1 MDIVFLIGR
10 IIVGIYW
17 IFGGYAHFAQA
28 QAMIPWTQ
36 SKGVP
41 FPGLAVR
48 GSGAMI
54 IIGGLS
60 IMLGLY
66 PLVGV
71 ALIVLFIIPVA
82 STMHNFWTIQDPMA
96 RQMDMTFFMKDFCML
111 GCTLM
116 FGAIPQPW
124 VLSLAF

>member
-82 STMHNFWTIQDPMA
+82 LTMHNFWTIQDPMQ

-116 FGAIPQPW
+116 FVAIPQPW
-124 VLSLAF
+124 VLSLSF

>member
-41 FPGLAVR
+41 FSGLAVR

-60 IMLGLY
+60 IILGLY

-82 STMHNFWTIQDPMA
+82 STMHNFWTIQDPMQ
-96 RQMDMTFFMKDFCML
+96 RQMDMTFFMKDVCML

-116 FGAIPQPW
+116 FVAIPQPW
-124 VLSLAF
+124 VLSLSF

>member
-71 ALIVLFIIPVA
+71 AFIVLFIIPVA
-82 STMHNFWTIQDPMA
+82 ATMHNFWTIQDPMQ

-116 FGAIPQPW
+116 FAAIPQPW
-124 VLSLAF
+124 VLSLTF

>member
-1 MDIVFLIGR
+1 MEIVFLIGR
-10 IIVGIYW
+10 IITGVYW

-54 IIGGLS
+54 ILGGLS
-60 IMLGLY
+60 LLLGLY
-66 PLVGV
+66 PLVGI

-82 STMHNFWTIQDPMA
+82 SIMHNFWTIQDPMQ

-116 FGAIPQPW
+116 FVAIPQPW
-124 VLSLAF
+124 ALSLAF

>member
-1 MDIVFLIGR
+1 MEIVFLIGR
-10 IIVGIYW
+10 IIASVYW

-54 IIGGLS
+54 ILGGLS
-60 IMLGLY
+60 LLLGLY
-66 PLVGV
+66 PLVGI
-71 ALIVLFIIPVA
+71 ALIILFILPV
-82 STMHNFWTIQDPMA
+82 TPIMHNFWTIQDPMQ

-116 FGAIPQPW
+116 FVAIPQPW

>member
-1 MDIVFLIGR
+1 MEIVFLIGR
-10 IIVGIYW
+10 IITGVYW

-54 IIGGLS
+54 ILGGLS
-60 IMLGLY
+60 LLLGLY
-66 PLVGV
+66 PLVGI

-82 STMHNFWTIQDPMA
+82 STMHNFWTIQDPMQ
-96 RQMDMTFFMKDFCML
+96 RQTDMTMFMKDMSML
-111 GCTLM
+111 GYTLM
-116 FGAIPQPW
+116 LVLVPQPW
-124 VLSLAF
+124 AFSLSF

>member
-10 IIVGIYW
+10 IIVGVYW

-54 IIGGLS
+54 IVGGLS
-60 IMLGLY
+60 LMLGLY

-71 ALIVLFIIPVA
+71 ALIVLFIVPVVI
-82 STMHNFWTIQDPMA
+82 TMHNFWTIQEPKA
-96 RQMDMTFFMKDFCML
+96 RLMDMTFFMKDVCML
-111 GCTLM
+111 GCTLLCV
-116 FGAIPQPW
+116 GIPEPW
-124 VLSLAF
+124 VLSLSF

>member
-66 PLVGV
+66 PLMGV

-82 STMHNFWTIQDPMA
+82 LTMHNFWTIQDPMQ

-116 FGAIPQPW
+116 FVAFPQPW
-124 VLSLAF
+124 VLSLSF